1 MQKFNQVYT
10 TKDYTLFTSIDGNR
24 TKSKLHLKRLKQ
36 SIKENYLF
44 TVIIVNEKYEIIDGQ
59 HRFDV
64 IKELN
69 LPLYYIICEGY
80 GLAEVHILN
89 QISKTWTA
97 DDHLTGYCDLGYKD
111 YITYARFKQ
120 TYGFGHNETMALLTE
135 NGTKTERFKEFYAGK
150 LKIKNIVDATQKAE
164 KLLLIGKYYSGYKRR
179 SFMMA
184 MMKLFKNKKFDFE
197 DFMQKLKLQPSMLVH
212 CPSIEQYLDIL
223 EQIYNYRRKDKVN
236 LRY

>member
-1 MQKFNQVYT
+1 MQKFNHVYT
-10 TKDYTLFTSIDGNR
+10 TNDYTLFTSIDGNR
-24 TKSKLHLKRLKQ
+24 TKNKLHIKRLKQ

-44 TVIIVNEKYEIIDGQ
+44 TVIIVNENYEIIDGQ

-89 QISKTWTA
+89 QISKTWSA
-97 DDHLTGYCDLGYKD
+97 DDYLIGYADLGYKE
-111 YITYARFKQ
+111 YIEYAKFKQ
-120 TYGFGHNETMALLTE
+120 TYGFGHTETMALLTE
-135 NGTKTERFKEFYAGK
+135 NGTKKEKFKDFNAGK
-150 LKIKNIVDATQKAE
+150 LKIKNIVDATKKAE

-184 MMKLFKNKKFDFE
+184 MFRLFKNKQFNFE
-197 DFMQKLKLQPSMLVH
+197 EFIQKLKLQPSMLIH
-212 CPSIEQYLDIL
+212 SPNIEQYLDLI